1 MPSIKI
7 IYTYFRES
15 KAKRSYVYANKLL
28 ELDIKTPQPIA
39 YVENRDVIGL
49 TESYYICEHIEY
61 DMMFRKL
68 VAEPELPERLT
79 ILNQFTQFCYK
90 LHENGVEFKDHSPG
104 NTLIKKA
111 GEDRYE
117 FYLVDLNRMT
127 FHKEMSLKQRMH
139 NLRRL
144 TPQLE
149 MVSLI
154 TEEYA
159 RLSGENSEKLFKMLW
174 EETSDFQKKFHRK
187 QRLKKKFK

>member
-1 MPSIKI
+1 MHFDIHPNYIRYKNQILECLSNFKDTGYEVYKGSRNSIKYFTLEGITINIKAFKKPNFVKKI

-111 GEDRYE
+111 GE
-117 FYLVDLNRMT
+117 NT
-127 FHKEMSLKQRMH
+127 
-139 NLRRL
+139 
-144 TPQLE
+144 
-149 MVSLI
+149 
-154 TEEYA
+154 
-159 RLSGENSEKLFKMLW
+159 
-174 EETSDFQKKFHRK
+174 
-187 QRLKKKFK
+187 